1 MSEKPETE
9 PEVQPRLEKLDQMWD
24 EVLELCKNKGKKISA
39 AHKGEEFKTDVQN
52 MTVWVQECETSVI
65 TTEKATDIITAT
77 KLYHKHKVRLFQP
90 SSREYCTICSW
101 GKPMCLNM
109 CFYFRFWRK
118 KF

>member
-52 MTVWVQECETSVI
+52 MTTWVQECETSVI

-77 KLYHKHKVRLFQP
+77 KLYQKHKVSIFLDIRGTCIGIISLSHEGQNLPF
-90 SSREYCTICSW
+90 W
-101 GKPMCLNM
+101 GT
-109 CFYFRFWRK
+109 
-118 KF
+118 